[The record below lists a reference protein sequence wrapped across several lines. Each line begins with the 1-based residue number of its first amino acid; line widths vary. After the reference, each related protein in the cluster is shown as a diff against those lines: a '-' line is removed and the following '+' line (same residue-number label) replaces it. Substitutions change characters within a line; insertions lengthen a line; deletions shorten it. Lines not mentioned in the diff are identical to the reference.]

1 VARVAAAGGKTPG
14 CGRLSLV
21 KKGTIWDFPK
31 KTVFQQTALQ
41 QKLAVPQDYCRSLVR
56 LKNFGGTLKQTC
68 RLKLTR
74 MSRKLMPLVFYF
86 YRRTPSARS
95 AWN

>member
-1 VARVAAAGGKTPG
+1 MWAVVAGKKRNNLG
-14 CGRLSLV
+14 
-21 KKGTIWDFPK
+21 FFE

-74 MSRKLMPLVFYF
+74 MSRKLMPLVSYF

-95 AWN
+95 AWS

>member
-1 VARVAAAGGKTPG
+1 MWAVVAGK
-14 CGRLSLV
+14 
-21 KKGTIWDFPK
+21 KKEQFGIFRK
-31 KTVFQQTALQ
+31 KTVFQQRALQ
-41 QKLAVPQDYCRSLVR
+41 QKLAVPQHYCRSLVR
-56 LKNFGGTLKQTC
+56 LKIFGGTLKQTC